1 MQPIFE
7 SSTQKPC
14 KSLQDFRVP
23 RLYLIL
29 CLLRRISMALR
40 RSNAT
45 VFDGD
50 GSSWELVSNASS
62 STSESTSSDG
72 SSGGAVP
79 GPPAD
84 GAAAAS
90 GVSPG
95 GAGSVLAAA
104 SAADRRRR
112 AQLRF
117 KWATRL
123 RNPGYPMN
131 QVEKPKRCVQFQRDW
146 EQSRLE
152 YYLSCFG
159 SLQKIRCSCS
169 VDAQE
174 GMESEEA
181 SQVPGS
187 RNDALGGS
195 PFMAPCR
202 APAARRQW
210 HDAICECWG
219 TGGRGSAVRGLA
231 GSWDIR
237 NPVPVDYHAASCIC
251 NRILDFLLAISAGN
265 KWLALQFVGIFCWRF
280 EGLRFQ
286 IS

>member
-72 SSGGAVP
+72 SSGSAVP

-152 YYLSCFG
+152 YYLMF
-159 SLQKIRCSCS
+159 RP
-169 VDAQE
+169 QE
-174 GMESEEA
+174 GMDVGNVA
-181 SQVPGS
+181 SAACRKYAALAALMHKKGWKVKKPAKCQVPEMMHLVDPPS
-187 RNDALGGS
+187 WLRVERQLPEDNDMM
-195 PFMAPCR
+195 PFVNAEEPG
-202 APAARRQW
+202 AEDQ
-210 HDAICECWG
+210 
-219 TGGRGSAVRGLA
+219 L
-231 GSWDIR
+231 
-237 NPVPVDYHAASCIC
+237 
-251 NRILDFLLAISAGN
+251 
-265 KWLALQFVGIFCWRF
+265 
-280 EGLRFQ
+280 
-286 IS
+286 